1 MATDRD
7 DKHRE
12 PTLDDNPGLE
22 HDEATA
28 EGKMMTGTGSVG
40 SVTETRREARRAADE
55 REGNGGRERTR
66 GEQTRGEQTT

>member
-1 MATDRD
+1 MSTDRD
-7 DKHRE
+7 DKRRE

-40 SVTETRREARRAADE
+40 SVTEARREARRAATDE
-55 REGNGGRERTR
+55 REGDGGQERTR
-66 GEQTRGEQTT
+66 GERGT